1 MASSPSIAQ
10 VDEPDDFGKGARANV
25 ARWIS
30 EINISEK
37 DDKTAEWLK
46 RGAIINRR
54 YKDERKDAGNAPIIN
69 PRRRFAIL
77 WSNIETLEPAIY
89 GQMPTAV
96 VSRRFKDADPVGRMA
111 SEVLE
116 RAVNYSLEEGDFDA
130 LMKRLRKDYLLV
142 GRGVPWVRYE
152 PHMKPTR
159 IPLTLVQAE
168 VAEDGPQITDT
179 VESYEDPTGKAYGK
193 DDILTDDDGP
203 HVMEDQVSYE
213 KVCEDH
219 VSWDNFLTNPC
230 REWAEVRWVAR
241 QVFMMRDE
249 LIERFGEEIGKRVPL
264 DWQPKGYDTGTPEN
278 DEQFKKAVVYE
289 IWDKV
294 SRKALWVSK
303 GYTES
308 VLDERDDPL
317 SLEDFFPCPR
327 PIYTTLGLD
336 SLIPVPDYVFYQDQ
350 AEELDE
356 LTARIGKL
364 VDALRMVGFYAGE
377 RKNALS
383 QVFKPGNDNTL
394 VPVED
399 FQSFKEGGGA
409 RGIIEWVPIDMVIQA
424 LTGCFEA
431 RQRIME
437 DIYQITG
444 ISDIMRGETDPDETA
459 TAQKLKGNF
468 GAIRVR
474 DRQKDVARIARD
486 IIRLKGEIIASKFS
500 IDTLKAMTGV
510 QMLTMQ
516 EKQEAQAQIQAM
528 QQQAQMTGQQ
538 PPPIP
543 PELEEMLQRPSW
555 EDVDQLLKNDAMR
568 SFRIE
573 IETDSTVE
581 PNDTEQK
588 QDAVEFLQAIGT
600 YLANALPVVQAA
612 PQMISVVMEGL
623 KWVTRKFRVGREM
636 EEVIDKAADQ
646 IMQAAQNPQQ
656 PAADPAEQAKAQEMQ
671 AKSQLE
677 AQRLQLDA
685 QETQAKLQGEQQD
698 RDLEYQRMFAELQI
712 EREKLNLEQ
721 DALKQEKHR
730 LALET
735 LGRIEDQNIAR
746 EANEKKS
753 EPVN

>member
-10 VDEPDDFGKGARANV
+10 VDEPQDFGKGPRATA

-30 EINISEK
+30 EIDISER
-37 DDKTAEWLK
+37 DDKTTEWLK

-54 YKDERKDAGNAPIIN
+54 YKDERKDAGNAPIVS

-89 GQMPTAV
+89 GQTPTPV

-116 RAVNYSLEEGDFDA
+116 RAINYSLEENDFDG
-130 LMKRLRKDYLLV
+130 LMKLSRKDYLLV
-142 GRGVPWVRYE
+142 GRGTAWARYE
-152 PHMKPTR
+152 PVMKPTR
-159 IPLTLVQAE
+159 IPLSPKATDDV
-168 VAEDGPQITDT
+168 QITDT
-179 VESYEDPTGKAYGK
+179 IQSYEDPTGKEYVA
-193 DDILTDDDGP
+193 DDIRTDDEGP
-203 HVMEDQVSYE
+203 HVMEDQVAYE
-213 KVCEDH
+213 RVCEDH
-219 VSWDNFLTNPC
+219 VSWDDFLTNPC
-230 REWAEVRWVAR
+230 REWPEVRWVAR
-241 QVFMMRDE
+241 RVFMMRDE
-249 LIERFGEEIGKRVPL
+249 LIERFGEEIGKKVPL
-264 DWQPKGYDTGTPEN
+264 DWQPKGYETGTPEN

-289 IWDKV
+289 LWDKV
-294 SRKALWVSK
+294 SRKVYWISK

-308 VLDERDDPL
+308 PLDERDDPL
-317 SLEDFFPCPR
+317 SLEDFFPCPK

-356 LTARIGKL
+356 LTNRIGKL

-377 RKNALS
+377 RKTALA
-383 QVFKPGNDNTL
+383 QVFKPGNENTL

-431 RQRIME
+431 RSRIME

-474 DRQKDVARIARD
+474 DRQKDVARFARD
-486 IIRLKGEIIASKFS
+486 IIRIKGEIIASKFS
-500 IDTLKAMTGV
+500 VETLRAMTGV
-510 QMLTMQ
+510 QMMTNA
-516 EKQEAQAQIQAM
+516 EKQQAQLEIQTA
-528 QQQAQMTGQQ
+528 QQQAQLTGQPL
-538 PPPIP
+538 PPMP
-543 PELEEMLQRPSW
+543 PELEDMLSRPSW
-555 EDVDQLLKNDAMR
+555 EDVDALLKNDAMR
-568 SFRIE
+568 CFRIE

-588 QDAVEFLQAIGT
+588 QAAVEFLQAIGT

-656 PAADPAEQAKAQEMQ
+656 PQTDPAEAAKAQEMQ
-671 AKSQLE
+671 AKNQLE

-685 QETQAKLQGEQQD
+685 QETQARLQGEQQD
-698 RDLEYQRMFAELQI
+698 RQLEYERMVAELQI
-712 EREKLNLEQ
+712 EREKLRVEQ
-721 DALKQEKHR
+721 EALKQEQHR
-730 LALET
+730 MALDT
-735 LGRIEDQNIAR
+735 LGRIEDQNITR
-746 EANEKKS
+746 EANEKKTES
-753 EPVN
+753 VN

>member
-1 MASSPSIAQ
+1 MA
-10 VDEPDDFGKGARANV
+10 

-30 EINISEK
+30 EIDISEK

-54 YKDERKDAGNAPIIN
+54 YKDERKDAGNAPVIS
-69 PRRRFAIL
+69 PVRRFAIL

-116 RAVNYSLEEGDFDA
+116 RAVNYSLEEGDFDS
-130 LMKRLRKDYLLV
+130 LMKLSRKDYLLV
-142 GRGVPWVRYE
+142 GRGCAWARYE
-152 PHMKPTR
+152 PHMKPAR
-159 IPLTLVQAE
+159 IPLTKKQAE
-168 VAEDGPQITDT
+168 LADDGVQITDT
-179 VESYEDPTGKAYGK
+179 VESYEDPTGKEYGP
-193 DDILTDDDGP
+193 DDILTDDEGP
-203 HVMEDQVSYE
+203 HVMEDQVAYE

-219 VSWDNFLTNPC
+219 VSWDDFLTNPC
-230 REWAEVRWVAR
+230 REWPEVRWVGR
-241 QVFMMRDE
+241 RVYMMRDE
-249 LIERFGEEIGKRVPL
+249 LKERFGDEIGGKVPL
-264 DWQPKGYDTGTPEN
+264 DWQPKGYETGTPQN

-289 IWDKV
+289 VWDKV
-294 SRKALWVSK
+294 SRKVFWISK
-303 GYTES
+303 GYTEAP
-308 VLDERDDPL
+308 LDEREDPL
-317 SLEDFFPCPR
+317 SLEDFFPCPK

-364 VDALRMVGFYAGE
+364 TDALRMVGFYAGE
-377 RKNALS
+377 RKTALA
-383 QVFKPGNDNTL
+383 QVFKPGNENTL
-394 VPVED
+394 VPIED
-399 FQSFKEGGGA
+399 FQSFREGGGA

-431 RQRIME
+431 RSRIME

-474 DRQKDVARIARD
+474 DRQKDVARFARD
-486 IIRLKGEIIASKFS
+486 IIRIKGEIIAAKFS
-500 IDTLKAMTGV
+500 IATLKAMTGV
-510 QMLTMQ
+510 QMMTQ
-516 EKQEAQAQIQAM
+516 AEKKEAQTQIQALQAQAQA
-528 QQQAQMTGQQ
+528 TGQPA
-538 PPPIP
+538 PPLP

-588 QDAVEFLQAIGT
+588 QSAVEFLTAIGT
-600 YLANALPVVQAA
+600 YLANSLPVVQSA

-646 IMQAAQNPQQ
+646 ILEAARNPQ
-656 PAADPAEQAKAQEMQ
+656 PAQADPAEAAKAKAQEDKNQ
-671 AKSQLE
+671 IEQ
-677 AQRLQLDA
+677 QRLQIDA
-685 QETQAKLQGEQQD
+685 QETQAKVAGEQQD
-698 RDLEYQRMFAELQI
+698 RQVEYERMMAEFQI
-712 EREKLNLEQ
+712 EREKLDVERQ
-721 DALKQEKHR
+721 ALKQEQHR

-735 LGRIEDQNIAR
+735 LGRIEDQNITR
-746 EANEKKS
+746 EANANKP